1 MLHSLEKASGRKWE
15 VKKTTTDEQVKE
27 GQEKLAR
34 GDYSGIPPLILAA
47 TYGEGRGSDFEEDE
61 GLSNELLSLPRE
73 DLDEVVSEV
82 VKGENV

>member
-1 MLHSLEKASGRKWE
+1 VLHSLEKASGRKWE

-34 GDYSGIPPLILAA
+34 GDYSGILPLILAA
-47 TYGEGRGSDFEEDE
+47 TYGGGRGSDFEEDE